1 MYFHSKMVWPPAT
14 HDVITRNHSNWP
26 SLTLSQN
33 VREGWTNSYGKRQEL
48 MFYPLGKT
56 LKNLKGSGIP
66 LPLGRPRVKLG
77 KTNVKM
83 KWPACHEWGE
93 RKNLSPRQ
101 ESLMLLHYFL
111 VVGSLPCSQGFST
124 VAGRTFKSRLSCG
137 GRGGRG
143 GGRERVRV
151 REKESFSVLLT
162 GSKVCGNLTGWGGGG
177 R

>member
-1 MYFHSKMVWPPAT
+1 MYFHPKMVWPPAT

-48 MFYPLGKT
+48 MYYPLGKNSE
-56 LKNLKGSGIP
+56 KP
-66 LPLGRPRVKLG
+66 LWGWHPPPPWTPRVKLG
-77 KTNVKM
+77 ETNVKM

-101 ESLMLLHYFL
+101 DSLMLLHYFM

-137 GRGGRG
+137 SRGGRG
-143 GGRERVRV
+143 GGGEGLGLGLER
-151 REKESFSVLLT
+151 KKAFLSFLLGERCAVT
-162 GSKVCGNLTGWGGGG
+162 
-177 R
+177 